1 MYWVVL
7 SLFTLAESWTWF
19 ILSWLPFYSLFRLA
33 LLAYLVL
40 PQTQGARLLYTS
52 YVHPFLAVHEAEI
65 DDMISR
71 GHDRAKAAG
80 LQYLKKAIEYI
91 KQNLLGIQPKA
102 QSFPPKE
109 GGSYAQ
115 SLLSRFYVPS
125 ARATTVPMMNTGQD
139 IYGLL
144 GAAVGQMSRTS
155 EVADIS
161 SSGTLIPRDIEG
173 NEEKMTF
180 LATQREKLRVLLSA
194 LDKEAWELGSQE
206 GMANEEAIRK
216 DVERRLGGN
225 LGGGEGLRQRGS
237 ESEFD
242 TIDREE
248 APGTVK
254 IGKSSSGG
262 SWMPWSWGEGAGK
275 DDKGG
280 SSAVDGGF

>member
-1 MYWVVL
+1 M
-7 SLFTLAESWTWF
+7 
-19 ILSWLPFYSLFRLA
+19 
-33 LLAYLVL
+33 
-40 PQTQGARLLYTS
+40 
-52 YVHPFLAVHEAEI
+52 HEAEI

-80 LQYLKKAIEYI
+80 LQYLKQAIEYV

-125 ARATTVPMMNTGQD
+125 ARAAAAPTMTTAQD
-139 IYGLL
+139 FYGLL
-144 GAAVGQMSRTS
+144 NAAVGQMSRTGGA
-155 EVADIS
+155 ADV
-161 SSGTLIPRDIEG
+161 SSGGTVIPRSIEG

-180 LATQREKLRVLLSA
+180 LATQRERLKVLLSA
-194 LDKEAWELGSQE
+194 LDREASELGGQE
-206 GMANEEAIRK
+206 RMASEEAIRR
-216 DVERRLGGN
+216 DVERRLGDDFHSV
-225 LGGGEGLRQRGS
+225 EDLRKRGS

-254 IGKSSSGG
+254 IGKGSGGG

-275 DDKGG
+275 EDKGG
-280 SSAVDGGF
+280 SSAVDGGL